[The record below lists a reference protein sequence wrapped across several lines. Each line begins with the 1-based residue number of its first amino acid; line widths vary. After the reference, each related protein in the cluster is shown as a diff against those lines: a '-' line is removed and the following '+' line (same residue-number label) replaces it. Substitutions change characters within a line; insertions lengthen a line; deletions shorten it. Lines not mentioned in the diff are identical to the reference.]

1 VSRFDALRVVSDGD
15 AVMSDLFADR
25 MAAIRQ
31 RFIIKLDAR
40 IDEIESAIPQP
51 GRDGEFDI
59 LALAH
64 RQAHGLCGIGP
75 TLGFVGTGKAARL
88 IEELLLPVV
97 KAERALTDDEIPRL
111 REGIALLRSTASAE
125 IGPAG
130 PRMTLR
136 A

>member
-1 VSRFDALRVVSDGD
+1 
-15 AVMSDLFADR
+15 MSDLFADR

-31 RFIIKLDAR
+31 RFIIKFDDR

-51 GRDGEFDI
+51 GRDDEFDI

-88 IEELLLPVV
+88 IEQLLRPVV

-111 REGIALLRSTASAE
+111 REGIALLRSTARAE
-125 IGPAG
+125 IGPG
-130 PRMTLR
+130 GHE
-136 A
+136 

>member
-1 VSRFDALRVVSDGD
+1 
-15 AVMSDLFADR
+15 MSDLFADR

-31 RFIIKLDAR
+31 RFIIKFNDR

-51 GRDGEFDI
+51 GRDGEFHI

-88 IEELLLPVV
+88 IEQLLLPVV
-97 KAERALTDDEIPRL
+97 KAQRALAGDEIPRL
-111 REGIALLRSTASAE
+111 REGITLLRSAANAEMASEQQLRQGFMAGQK
-125 IGPAG
+125 GP
-130 PRMTLR
+130 
-136 A
+136 